1 MPDLHQ
7 ELENTE
13 SSALIHILR
22 QISCWLSLGVMLIGA
37 IAWIG
42 WLLDIAVLQ
51 SIIPGLATMKVNT
64 ATGLILSGAALWF
77 WHRSYRER
85 ISSTQLKSRL
95 LSLILSIIVFLIGS
109 LTLTQFIFNVDLGID
124 QLLFK
129 DTLTVNAPPGRMSP
143 PSALSFVLT
152 GSGLFLLNQV
162 LPPHYLIQLQAA
174 ITFLI
179 AYLGLVGYFFEL
191 ASPYMVGSP
200 IGMAIHTA
208 IAFIMLSLG
217 LIFAY
222 PHRGYMAIVTSSGI
236 GGLLAQRLIPS
247 AILIPPVLGWLLL
260 NAHFSLSQT
269 PAAALAML
277 SVLVVGFFVIMIGWS
292 AAVINRIDRRRRE
305 AEVAYQLVHERL
317 QGEEHLR
324 TVLQNMPVMLA
335 ATNVNK
341 IFIVWN
347 LECERVTGFTAAEI
361 VGNPQAYELLNPD
374 PSRLQQV
381 MNEWKELGSSFRDWE
396 ITTTCKDGSIKTIA
410 WSNVSM
416 EFPVSG
422 WATWGIGVDVTK
434 RKLAEA
440 ALLEANQELE
450 DRVAERSIELAR
462 INARLQQEL
471 AERRQVQRKLQEQAQ
486 LLDLAYD
493 PILTRG
499 LDGVIT
505 FWNQGA
511 ERTYGWSGEE
521 AIGKPSYSLLKTQF
535 PRSLSEIEAELL
547 SQDYWMG
554 ELTHTRRDGNQIIVM
569 SRWVL
574 QRDSDGS
581 PIKVLEIDSDITER
595 KQVEEKL
602 RLSHER
608 ISLANAEL
616 GKVAQ
621 LKDEFLANMSHELR
635 TPLNAILGLSEAL
648 LEEVFGTLTEKQR
661 KSMTTIENSGRHL
674 LALINDILDL
684 SKIESGKMQLE
695 VTTVPVR
702 SLCESSLSFVK
713 QLAHQKQIKLQC
725 RIQDDLK
732 EVQLDERRMRQVLVN
747 LLSNAVKFTPE
758 GGRVELEVRANRILE
773 KLEFSVIDTGVG
785 IAPEDIDKLF
795 RPFVQLDSTLSRRN
809 TGTGL
814 GLSLVRRIAE
824 LHGGSVS
831 LESQV
836 GSGSCFT
843 VTIPWHVPVDVT
855 IPNLEVEL
863 ESLNQL
869 QLRQALVV
877 EDSEAA
883 ASQVARYLNELG
895 AATVT
900 HPIGE
905 GVVEVALRVK
915 PDVVIL
921 DVLLPGQ
928 SGWEVLAELKVNSI
942 TQTIPVIVISVV
954 DERSRGVQLGAAAYL
969 LKPFTRQQLHQA
981 LRQVLSHEIAH
992 EVATLPP
999 STEPPSTLP
1008 TLLLAEDNEA
1018 NISTFMTY
1026 LETQNLQIFLAR
1038 NGLEAVQLAKQH
1050 QPNLILVDIQM
1061 PEMDGLEAT
1070 RQICADPNLQ
1080 HIPIIALTA
1089 LAMPGDRERCLA
1101 AGAREYLTKPVGF
1114 KQLIRTIAQYLPNH
1128 P

>member
-1 MPDLHQ
+1 MPDLRQ
-7 ELENTE
+7 ELESTE

-22 QISCWLSLGVMLIGA
+22 QVSCWLSLGVILIGA

-51 SIIPGLATMKVNT
+51 SIIPGLVRIKVNT
-64 ATGLILSGAALWF
+64 ATGLILSGAALWW
-77 WHRSYRER
+77 WHRHSQEKV
-85 ISSTQLKSRL
+85 ISTQLKFRL
-95 LSLILSIIVFLIGS
+95 YASLCSIVVILICV
-109 LTLTQFIFNVDLGID
+109 LTLAQFIFNVDLGID
-124 QLLFK
+124 QLLFR
-129 DTLTVNAPPGRMSP
+129 DTYTIDAPPGRMSP
-143 PSALSFVLT
+143 LSAFCFMLA
-152 GSGLFLLNQV
+152 GIGLLLLNQAR
-162 LPPHYLIQLQAA
+162 LKHHLIQLQAA
-174 ITFLI
+174 TIFLI
-179 AYLGLVGYFFEL
+179 AYLGLAGYFF
-191 ASPYMVGSP
+191 SVSSYQVGSP

-217 LIFAY
+217 MMFAY
-222 PHRGYMAIVTSSGI
+222 PNRGYMSIITSNSV
-236 GGLLAQRLIPS
+236 GGVMARRLIPS
-247 AILIPPVLGWLLL
+247 AIIIPPVLGWLLL
-260 NAHFSLSQT
+260 NVHVSLSQS
-269 PAAALAML
+269 PSAALAML
-277 SVLVVGFFVIMIGWS
+277 SILVVGIFVIMIGWS
-292 AAVINRIDRRRRE
+292 ARVINRADRRLRQ
-305 AEVAYQLVHERL
+305 AELAYQLADERL

-324 TVLQNMPVMLA
+324 SVLQNMPVMLVA
-335 ATNVNK
+335 FDANK
-341 IFIVWN
+341 KFVVWN

-361 VGNPQAYELLNPD
+361 VGNPQAFESLHPD
-374 PSRLQQV
+374 PVYLQQV
-381 MNEWKELGSSFRDWE
+381 MNQSKEFEGSFRNWE
-396 ITTTCKDGSIKTIA
+396 VKTTCKDGSIKTIA
-410 WSNVSM
+410 WSNVSL
-416 EFPVSG
+416 EFSVSG
-422 WATWGIGVDVTK
+422 WAEWGIGVDVTE

-462 INARLQQEL
+462 ANARLQQEL
-471 AERRQVQRKLQEQAQ
+471 AERRQVQQKLQEQAQ

-511 ERTYGWSGEE
+511 ERTYGWTSEA
-521 AIGKPSYSLLKTQF
+521 AIGKISYSLLKTQF
-535 PRSLSEIEAELL
+535 PRSLAEIEAELL
-547 SQDYWMG
+547 SKDYWMG
-554 ELTHTRRDGNQIIVM
+554 ELTHTKRDGSQIIVV

-581 PIKVLEIDSDITER
+581 PVKVLEIDNDITER

-661 KSMTTIENSGRHL
+661 KSMTTIENSGKHL

-695 VTTVPVR
+695 ISGVPVR
-702 SLCESSLSFVK
+702 SLCDSSLSFVK

-758 GGRVELEVRANRILE
+758 GGQVELEVRANRILE

-809 TGTGL
+809 AGTGL

-836 GSGSCFT
+836 GIGSCFT
-843 VTIPWHVPVDVT
+843 VTIPWQTPRDAT
-855 IPNLEVEL
+855 PPEPEIAL
-863 ESLNQL
+863 ESSNQF

-905 GVVEVALRVK
+905 GVVEVALRIN
-915 PDVVIL
+915 PDVIIL
-921 DVLLPGQ
+921 DVLLPGR
-928 SGWEVLAELKVNSI
+928 SGWEVLAELKANPATQSI
-942 TQTIPVIVISVV
+942 PIIVISVV

-969 LKPFTRQQLHQA
+969 LKPFTRQQLQQV
-981 LRQVLSHEIAH
+981 LRQTFNQEVLNET
-992 EVATLPP
+992 ATLQP
-999 STEPPSTLP
+999 SEQSASLP
-1008 TLLLAEDNEA
+1008 TILLAEDNEA
-1018 NISTFMTY
+1018 NIATFMTY
-1026 LETQNLQIFLAR
+1026 LETQNLQVVLAR
-1038 NGLEAVQLAKQH
+1038 NGLEAVLLAKQH
-1050 QPNLILVDIQM
+1050 QPDLILMDIQM
-1061 PEMDGLEAT
+1061 QEMDGLEAT
-1070 RQICADPNLQ
+1070 RQICANSQLH

-1101 AGAREYLTKPVGF
+1101 AGAKEYLTKPVGF
-1114 KQLIRTIAQYLPNH
+1114 KQLIHTISQYLPQ
-1128 P
+1128 